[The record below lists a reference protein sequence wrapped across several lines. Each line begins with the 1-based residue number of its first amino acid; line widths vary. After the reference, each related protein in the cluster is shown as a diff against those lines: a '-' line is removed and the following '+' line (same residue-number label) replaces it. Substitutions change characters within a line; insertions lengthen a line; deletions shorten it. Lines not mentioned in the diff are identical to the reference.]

1 VSDKSSSPFSQRLR
15 TIPALL
21 LLTMFSIAARL
32 TFGCLNNPEHPLTAS
47 TVPPLPS
54 SPRSMWA
61 AGDDLCA
68 RAYALLAR
76 SCAYARSRPSTV
88 QALLLLA
95 YREVGIGAMA
105 QAWTYTGMA
114 VRMAQDL
121 GMHRRADGWAREAL
135 GRLFSETEEEE
146 RRRIW
151 AGCVILDKY
160 VSFYIGESRLTSD
173 K

>member
-1 VSDKSSSPFSQRLR
+1 M
-15 TIPALL
+15 IPGLL

-32 TFGCLNNPEHPLTAS
+32 TFGCLNNREHPLSPS
-47 TVPPLPS
+47 TIPPLPS
-54 SPRSMWA
+54 SSRSMWA

-121 GMHRRADGWAREAL
+121 GMHRRADGWARETL
-135 GRLFSETEEEE
+135 GGRLFGETDVEE

-151 AGCVILDKY
+151 AGCVVLDKY
-160 VSFYIGESRLTSD
+160 VSCYIGESRMTSEIQERLI
-173 K
+173 